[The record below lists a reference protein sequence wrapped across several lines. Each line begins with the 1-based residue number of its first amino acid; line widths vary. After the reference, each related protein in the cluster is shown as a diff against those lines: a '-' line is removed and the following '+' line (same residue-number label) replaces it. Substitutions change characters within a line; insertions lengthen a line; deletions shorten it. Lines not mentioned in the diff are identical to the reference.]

1 LQTLLRR
8 DAATEVLAHQLMQI
22 STQRER
28 EREREMMPAIAA
40 ITRATSLGKGTVC
53 PGVSCSLTMCR
64 GVVENCETKGFR
76 SYGSAD
82 GTKLGFSGVEY
93 SVSKG
98 R

>member
-1 LQTLLRR
+1 
-8 DAATEVLAHQLMQI
+8 MQI
-22 STQRER
+22 STHRQRER
-28 EREREMMPAIAA
+28 EREREREVIPAIAA
-40 ITRATSLGKGTVC
+40 VTRATSLGKRTVC

-64 GVVENCETKGFR
+64 GVVENCKAKGFR
-76 SYGSAD
+76 SYGTAD